1 MLVSKAS
8 KQMNNSEYLLATV
21 QLLAVGPTVSSKHV
35 LAHTCN
41 DIKVSMPH
49 MSEGEKK
56 ERRRKGKTSHGK
68 SG

>member
-1 MLVSKAS
+1 MWVSKAS

-49 MSEGEKK
+49 MREKK
-56 ERRRKGKTSHGK
+56 TEKRGRGKTSHGK